1 MMPDNDYTM
10 IIIATS
16 IGFFSLAAIL
26 LVPIYLF
33 LKREE
38 KASEEWTKDALNKP
52 FDNQKANSEA

>member
-38 KASEEWTKDALNKP
+38 KASEEWTKEALDKSLG
-52 FDNQKANSEA
+52 NQKANTEV